1 MTSKISYFKFIE
13 SDIKHRGWLAAL
25 TAAALFFLMPISL
38 LLKIDGFRQQAVLA
52 SASGTQFLE
61 EQIIH
66 YTPGA
71 LNGIRFPILSLMIVI
86 LALLCAVTGFT
97 YLHSREKQDFY
108 HGMPIKRLQ
117 WFAISYTSGLLI
129 FLIPYLL
136 FGFGTIVIAGSRVS
150 ITAGFIGQCISSL
163 TGGILG
169 FLICY
174 HTAILAMF
182 LTGKTITG
190 VLAALVLMIYGSII
204 PTLSIGLAQ
213 NFFDS
218 WSENTPSFL
227 LKAEKFCSPAA
238 LFTQTLMNTANQNLL
253 SGIALGLIAGG
264 VLLVAALLLCKRYP
278 AEASENALA
287 FPKSAPIIKY
297 LIAVPTSLFIGLM
310 IQFFN
315 HSVSTNWI
323 IIFSILSVILLCM
336 IIEFIYHQDL
346 TKLLSGKLSTALSL
360 GTILIIVCVLKFDL
374 FGYDTYLP
382 KETKLESIS
391 FSCDQL
397 TSYFSYPE
405 NFQPYVHQQSD
416 KDVFSVTDYAPLYEL
431 AGEGIQNLKQGI
443 TPKNVTEND
452 SSYGYINVTLHYK
465 LRGGKNTY
473 RQYAVSREAALQALT
488 QLCKDEDYRKL
499 LFPIFHLQT
508 DKIVNVSLEDIYYQ
522 PITLLLDRKQQD
534 QLLEAYKKDVL
545 AADIPDM
552 QYESPL
558 GELSLGFPGTHL
570 AESVNTVEA
579 DLTQIDRFY
588 IYRSYQNTLDKLEEY
603 GYPLRTEIDPKDVMF
618 MTYYPNEH
626 SEADNYARAEIT
638 DYNFGEG
645 ISITEPEEIKEML
658 GRIGYDQCNGIFDG
672 RITAVG
678 SVEITLTGKSY
689 PNTYVVTK

>member
-218 WSENTPSFL
+218 WPENTPSFL

-310 IQFFN
+310 IQFF
-315 HSVSTNWI
+315 
-323 IIFSILSVILLCM
+323 
-336 IIEFIYHQDL
+336 
-346 TKLLSGKLSTALSL
+346 
-360 GTILIIVCVLKFDL
+360 
-374 FGYDTYLP
+374 
-382 KETKLESIS
+382 
-391 FSCDQL
+391 
-397 TSYFSYPE
+397 
-405 NFQPYVHQQSD
+405 
-416 KDVFSVTDYAPLYEL
+416 
-431 AGEGIQNLKQGI
+431 
-443 TPKNVTEND
+443 
-452 SSYGYINVTLHYK
+452 
-465 LRGGKNTY
+465 
-473 RQYAVSREAALQALT
+473 
-488 QLCKDEDYRKL
+488 
-499 LFPIFHLQT
+499 
-508 DKIVNVSLEDIYYQ
+508 
-522 PITLLLDRKQQD
+522 
-534 QLLEAYKKDVL
+534 
-545 AADIPDM
+545 
-552 QYESPL
+552 
-558 GELSLGFPGTHL
+558 
-570 AESVNTVEA
+570 
-579 DLTQIDRFY
+579 
-588 IYRSYQNTLDKLEEY
+588 
-603 GYPLRTEIDPKDVMF
+603 
-618 MTYYPNEH
+618 
-626 SEADNYARAEIT
+626 
-638 DYNFGEG
+638 
-645 ISITEPEEIKEML
+645 
-658 GRIGYDQCNGIFDG
+658 QCT
-672 RITAVG
+672 R
-678 SVEITLTGKSY
+678 
-689 PNTYVVTK
+689 